1 MVKPLVRYLSS
12 DDLKKYSGPYKEWR
26 DEFTW
31 NLNGVS
37 EFTGEPEELSLF
49 LLDSILPFVRHQDS
63 VYTSIVLLL
72 KVFSDICE
80 RSARY
85 TDEVLYFM
93 GYVFRDYIR
102 DNVGILVEPYDYRYL
117 SPSIK
122 KISSDE
128 LSLFESFVS
137 FYESVRD
144 GGVSRNSRIYFDC
157 VLLKSIPENPF
168 LPKELPGDEG
178 NLLTSFLAGLVASHN
193 RWGSA
198 WSIDESRR
206 YFDELTR
213 SSDGLTDLERLPT
226 VITEDDYVP
235 TPWASGR
242 SGAIGSAAHLLLAEG
257 THQIDVLEKVLPKCL
272 ELKAARGGDEVDL
285 AYVDRFILEDVSS
298 ILFSKALGA
307 TVPFDM
313 ARLSREQ
320 RFFLDF
326 LSNEYRGHTY
336 TLLYAGILPQGVAP
350 EEVDAIRGVYGLV

>member
-1 MVKPLVRYLSS
+1 MVKSLVRYLSS
-12 DDLKKYSGPYKEWR
+12 DDLKKYAGPYKEWR
-26 DEFTW
+26 GEFSQ
-31 NLNGVS
+31 NLNSVS
-37 EFTGEPEELSLF
+37 EFSGEPEELSLF
-49 LLDSILPFVRHQDS
+49 LLDSVLPFVRHQDS
-63 VYTSIVLLL
+63 VYSSIVPLL
-72 KVFSDICE
+72 KVLSDICA

-102 DNVGILVEPYDYRYL
+102 DNVGILVEPYNYRYL
-117 SPSIK
+117 SLSIK
-122 KISSDE
+122 KISSDDF
-128 LSLFESFVS
+128 SLFEYFVR
-137 FYESVRD
+137 FYEGVRY
-144 GGVSRNSRIYFDC
+144 GCVSRNCRIYFDC

-168 LPKELPGDEG
+168 LSTGQPGDEG
-178 NLLTSFLAGLVASHN
+178 NRLTSFLAGLVASHN

-206 YFDELTR
+206 YFDELAR
-213 SSDGLTDLERLPT
+213 SSGGLTDIERLPT

-235 TPWASGR
+235 TPWASG
-242 SGAIGSAAHLLLAEG
+242 SNGAIGSAAHLLLAEG

-298 ILFSKALGA
+298 ILFSKNLGA
-307 TVPFDM
+307 TLPFDM
-313 ARLSREQ
+313 AGLNREQ

-350 EEVDAIRGVYGLV
+350 EEVDAIRDVYGLV